1 MRLKESFIA
10 VVVATGLAIALTW
23 PIAPRLGSAGRVE
36 SGDGRFS
43 IWNVAWVA
51 RALTTDPREL
61 YHANI
66 FSPHQNTLAFSE
78 ANLVAGVIAVPVWL
92 LTGNALAASNFA
104 ILSAF
109 VLAALAMYALVRHLT
124 GHVGAAAV
132 SAVTYAFCPYAF
144 SHIPHIQLLMTF
156 GPPLVLLCVHRLVDV
171 PGVARGIWLGLA
183 LALQALACGYYG
195 LYGGLAAG
203 WGVFWLGVGSGRWR
217 DRRYWAGALTALVVA
232 IAIVLP
238 FLAPYFEIRTEG
250 FSRSIRDAQL
260 FSANWRAY
268 LASPLLLH
276 KWMLPWLGPLGSW
289 REVLFPGFV
298 PITLS
303 IVALVFTFSR
313 SRTSPDGT
321 PRYIVG
327 FYLSLTVLAM
337 WASFGPDAGL
347 YRWLYEIVPMMSFL
361 RAPARF
367 GMLVTLSLATMAGFG
382 LTALAKRWHG
392 RTQLVFVWIA
402 VLFVILRLTPGGLT
416 LVEAPEV
423 SPVYRRLAL
432 LPPGPVIEFPYFSA
446 PLERSRHTEYMLM
459 STVHWKPLI
468 NGYSDHIP
476 GDAFADMRTLG
487 MFPHPKAWDVMAG
500 RRARY
505 VIVHWNLYPG
515 EAIEELSA
523 EIRRPDRGLRLLLEA
538 PDRSLFEVASWRER
552 DPVEPIAPPSDSG
565 G

>member
-1 MRLKESFIA
+1 LLFA
-10 VVVATGLAIALTW
+10 VLMAAGRAVALTW
-23 PIAPRLGSAGRVE
+23 PIAPRLGTAGRVE

-51 RALTTDPREL
+51 RALTTNPRAL
-61 YHANI
+61 YDANI
-66 FSPHQNTLAFSE
+66 FSPHDNALAFSE

-109 VLAALAMYALVRHLT
+109 VLAAVAMYSLVRYLT
-124 GHVGAAAV
+124 GHPGAAAV

-171 PGVARGIWLGLA
+171 PGVARGVWLGLA

-203 WGVFWLGVGSGRWR
+203 WGVLWLGVGSGRWR
-217 DRRYWAGALTALVVA
+217 DRRYWAGALIAVVVA
-232 IAIVLP
+232 LAAVLP
-238 FLAPYFEIRTEG
+238 FLVPYFEIRTEG
-250 FSRSIRDAQL
+250 FGRSIRDAQL

-276 KWMLPWLGPLGSW
+276 RWMLPWLGPWGSW

-298 PITLS
+298 PIGLS
-303 IVALVFTFSR
+303 IVALVCSCSR
-313 SRTSPDGT
+313 KYAARAVA

-327 FYLSLTVLAM
+327 FYLSLAALSM

-347 YRWLYEIVPMMSFL
+347 YRWLYEIVPMRAFL
-361 RAPARF
+361 RARARA
-367 GMLVTLSLATMAGFG
+367 GVLVTLSLAAMAAFG
-382 LTALAKRWHG
+382 LSALSMRWHG
-392 RTQLVFVWIA
+392 RRRLVFVWGA
-402 VLFVILRLTPGGLT
+402 VLFVILRSTPGVLP
-416 LVEAPEV
+416 LVDAPEV

-432 LPPGPVIEFPYFSA
+432 LAPGPVIEFPYFSA

-487 MFPHPKAWDVMAG
+487 MFPHPKAWEVMAS

-505 VIVHWNLYPG
+505 VVVHWNLYPD
-515 EAIEELSA
+515 EAIEALSE
-523 EIRRPDRGLRLLLEA
+523 EISRPDRGLRLLLDA
-538 PDRSLFEVASWRER
+538 PGKSLFEVASWRER
-552 DPVEPIAPPSDSG
+552 DPVETIVPATDSG